1 MNKNYSSSESERT
14 EIISADNNLLTRFLP
29 SRLRQDTSSIA
40 EANRTVHH
48 SSIIYYVNRRLAEV
62 GQTQK
67 EMQEERVKRQ
77 MERTRTLGSSVA
89 KEAVTMGLGDLIPIP
104 EPISLANAKGTRSW
118 IGDAASSLVS
128 SIGLPS
134 PSIGSGP
141 GIPQISM
148 TPGED
153 TDDDDYDDMELSTS
167 QIQQFESE
175 NANILRSVQDTLA
188 SVQQAEARLMDIS
201 ALQMELV
208 AQLTKQSEITDQL
221 YEDAVN
227 TTASV
232 ERGNIQLREAK
243 RRATDGRLY
252 ILVFLISSSLALL
265 FLHYY

>member
-1 MNKNYSSSESERT
+1 MNKNYSSSKSERT

-141 GIPQISM
+141 AQISM